1 MSQYHVGVDL
11 HKTVAQVC
19 VLDERGEVLREW
31 RASLPDAAA
40 GASLVAEIA
49 ALPRPLRVA
58 VEALGCNRWFVNGCR
73 AAGLDALVVH
83 AAALGLKKLGRKTDR
98 RDAAEI
104 ARRLFLGDLDR
115 FARSY
120 FAGETEFGRRKLLRT
135 RHDLVGRRQQALNQ
149 IRSLLNA
156 YLLRAPTARLTTKG
170 ARAWLKTLELP
181 TPDLTFCL
189 QTHLADLEHLL
200 QAIASLD
207 ERISTLSSEP
217 VVATMV
223 EVLPS
228 MGVQTAATLFFE
240 LGDVRRFRR
249 SQEVASY
256 AGLVP
261 RVSQSGEGKAH
272 HGRLDKRGNSE
283 LRWIVS
289 QWAVRLMARD
299 PIARTWAD
307 RHRRRMPANKIRSAL
322 ARRLLVGVYRTLKT
336 GEEFSLA
343 RCLCVQPATP
353 AAA

>member
-1 MSQYHVGVDL
+1 MSQYHAGVDL

-19 VLDERGEVLREW
+19 VLDGCGEVRREW
-31 RASLPDAAA
+31 RAALPDAAA
-40 GASLVAEIA
+40 GEALVAELA

-58 VEALGCNRWFVNGCR
+58 VEALGCNRWFVNSCR
-73 AAGLDALVVH
+73 AAGLDVLVVH

-120 FAGETEFGRRKLLRT
+120 FAGEKEFGRRKLLRT
-135 RHDLVGRRQQALNQ
+135 RHDLVGRRQQTLNQ

-156 YLLRAPTARLTTKG
+156 YLLRAPTERLTTKK
-170 ARAWLKTLELP
+170 ALAWLKGLELP

-189 QTHLADLEHLL
+189 RTFVADLEHLL
-200 QAIASLD
+200 STIASLE
-207 ERISTLSSEP
+207 ERISALASEP
-217 VVATMV
+217 GVATMV

-228 MGVQTAATLFFE
+228 MGVQTAATLLFE

-249 SQEVASY
+249 SQEVSSY

-289 QWAVRLMARD
+289 QWAVRLLARD
-299 PIARTWAD
+299 PIAGAWAQ
-307 RHRRRMPANKIRSAL
+307 RYRRRMPKNKIRTAL
-322 ARRLLVGVYRTLKT
+322 ARRLLVGVYHMLKT
-336 GEEFSLA
+336 GEVFSLA
-343 RCLCVQPATP
+343 RCLCVQPPAP